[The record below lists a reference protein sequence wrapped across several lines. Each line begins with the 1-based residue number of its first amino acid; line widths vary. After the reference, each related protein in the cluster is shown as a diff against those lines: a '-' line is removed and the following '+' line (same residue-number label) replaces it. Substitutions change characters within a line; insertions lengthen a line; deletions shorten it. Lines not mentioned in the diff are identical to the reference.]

1 MSYTAILGL
10 GVLVGEDD
18 GSENLPPTI
27 LNVLVLLFRQR
38 SPVILGF
45 QRVLVTALVSFGLG
59 LAPAFAL

>member
-1 MSYTAILGL
+1 MSCTAIL

-18 GSENLPPTI
+18 GSENLPPI

-45 QRVLVTALVSFGLG
+45 QRVLLVTALVSFGLG
-59 LAPAFAL
+59 LASASAL

>member
-1 MSYTAILGL
+1 MSCMAIL

-18 GSENLPPTI
+18 GSENLPPI

-59 LAPAFAL
+59 LASASALRV